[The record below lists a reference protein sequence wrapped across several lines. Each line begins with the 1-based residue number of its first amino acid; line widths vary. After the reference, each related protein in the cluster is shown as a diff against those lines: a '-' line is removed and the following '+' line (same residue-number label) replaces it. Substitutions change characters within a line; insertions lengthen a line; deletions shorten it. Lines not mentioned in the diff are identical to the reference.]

1 MADLVMKASTELTAV
16 VPEFWS
22 ALWYPTLLQELP
34 FNDLISKDWEGEI
47 ASLGDTVNVTHF
59 PQFAVAQNIAED
71 ERVDADAITAENLQ
85 LVINKQTAKDFIVT
99 KKAMVQSL
107 DVMEQLRS
115 HAMYAIMKKM
125 QKDIIAAIVPNA
137 SAPDHSIAYDSGT
150 TLALADLIEAKD
162 LLDAQSV
169 PDDGSRALVTGSA
182 EYNDLFNI
190 TGFVSKDFIPAGS
203 PLSEGAINLPVLGFK
218 VRKTTEVGTTSY
230 LFHPMFMTMA
240 VQQAPEVGVYDL
252 GVDGK
257 RGTRVN
263 MDVLWGLKQLDG
275 LRVVSI
281 G

>member
-1 MADLVMKASTELTAV
+1 MDLVMKASSELAAV

-22 ALWYPTLLQELP
+22 ALWYPTLLQSLP
-34 FNDLISKDWEGEI
+34 FTDVISKQYEGEI
-47 ASLGDTVNVTHF
+47 AQLGDTVNITHF

-71 ERVDADAITAENLQ
+71 ERVDADAISAENLQ

-137 SAPDHSIAYDSGT
+137 SAPDHTLAYDSGT
-150 TLALADLIEAKD
+150 TLALADIIEAKT
-162 LLDAQSV
+162 LLDDQSV
-169 PDDGSRALVTGSA
+169 PDDGSRVLIAGSSQ
-182 EYNDLFNI
+182 YNDLFNI

-203 PLSEGAINLPVLGFK
+203 PLSQGAISLPVLGFNVK
-218 VRKTTEVGTTSY
+218 QTTEVGDVTY
-230 LFHPMFMTMA
+230 LFHPLFMTMA
-240 VQQAPEVGVYDL
+240 VQQAPDVGVFDL

-263 MDVLWGLKQLDG
+263 LDVLWGLKQLDD
-275 LRVVSI
+275 LRVVSLS
-281 G
+281 